1 MTDTYNTASEI
12 KKLLLL
18 EDENQTIE
26 DEDIETYLEDAQLE
40 MFSEIQRNRETDR
53 IKLRSSDLNDD
64 DEVEIVLFFKVDTDN
79 GGVLE
84 VRDET
89 NHEVISSDN
98 YELIRGNNAI
108 KIKTGSDYADLD
120 TGIIIEID
128 YIPVNYKLTERA
140 IAISNIL
147 SRIAPFQNEQINP
160 NLMTYR
166 EKQKNYI
173 RFLKEKFGVGGYF

>member
-1 MTDTYNTASEI
+1 MTDTYNTTSEI

-53 IKLRSSDLNDD
+53 FKLRSSDLND

-79 GGVLE
+79 GGILE
-84 VRDET
+84 VRDVT
-89 NHEVISSDN
+89 NHEVISSDD

-120 TGIIIEID
+120 TGITIEID

-147 SRIAPFQNEQINP
+147 SRIAPFQNEQVNP
-160 NLMTYR
+160 SLMTYR

-173 RFLKEKFGVGGYF
+173 RFLKEKFGTGSYY